1 MSTTAAGSDS
11 SSTGE
16 VTELV
21 LEVLQYYETRRVHTM
36 SPFSF
41 RNLDVLTSAR
51 SQLSQYM
58 GVAMLGVVF
67 YEYLITFDLE
77 VRYIWG
83 RRLTWAKV
91 VFLLNRYTTPVYYI
105 GLVFPLLLPATRL
118 RYATL
123 PYAIK
128 LTNIDNFAD
137 YYGDHLTDLLLS
149 AFAGLRIYPIS
160 DKNRFI
166 TLAVVLLSLFPI
178 ATNMVAVIPLRLGI
192 GHIPLPPHPTY
203 CAFDDAMKSSEFH
216 ERKTPS
222 IAVFIGLLTNV
233 PLILVEGIIVVVI
246 LLRTATVVLGRKE
259 LPTFKFT
266 RLVMRDGIVYFL
278 TLMLIN
284 VTNVATYFTDST
296 PYADFCTMI
305 SVYYFNL
312 AGISD
317 MSERTSIPSRWEG
330 MATIS
335 LPV

>member
-21 LEVLQYYETRRVHTM
+21 LDVLQYYETR
-36 SPFSF
+36 

-128 LTNIDNFAD
+128 LPKIDVEC
-137 YYGDHLTDLLLS
+137 S
-149 AFAGLRIYPIS
+149 SFAGLRIYPIS

-166 TLAVVLLSLFPI
+166 TLVVVLLSLFPI
-178 ATNMVAVIPLRLGI
+178 ATNIVAVILLQLGI

-203 CAFDDAMKSSEFH
+203 CVFDDAMKSSEFH
-216 ERKTPS
+216 EPRL
-222 IAVFIGLLTNV
+222 VGLLTNV
-233 PLILVEGIIVVVI
+233 PLIVVEGIIVVVI

-266 RLVMRDGIVYFL
+266 QLVMRDGIVYFL

-305 SVYYFNL
+305 SVCYFNL

>member
-21 LEVLQYYETRRVHTM
+21 LEVLQYYETR
-36 SPFSF
+36 

-123 PYAIK
+123 PHAIK
-128 LTNIDNFAD
+128 LTKIDVEC
-137 YYGDHLTDLLLS
+137 S
-149 AFAGLRIYPIS
+149 SFAGLRIYPIS

-178 ATNMVAVIPLRLGI
+178 ATNMVAVIPLQLGI

-216 ERKTPS
+216 EPRL
-222 IAVFIGLLTNV
+222 VGLLTNV